1 MKKVSIIL
9 LLILLLFTLTS
20 CEDINAILSL
30 LPKFDTS
37 LPNNISGKWAYYENE
52 EYKAINQYSRLF
64 TFDSKERKFTY
75 EDTIGIKKNGS
86 YNVEYKTYAIS
97 ECNGTIT
104 LYYEDNSVI
113 SYEFYYKATATDG
126 PDYLV
131 LSNNGTYY
139 YRGK

>member
-1 MKKVSIIL
+1 MRKASIIL
-9 LLILLLFTLTS
+9 FIILSLFTLTS

-37 LPNNISGKWAYYENE
+37 LPNNISGKWAYYDGE
-52 EYKAINQYSRLF
+52 EEKALNHYSRLF
-64 TFDSKERKFTY
+64 TFDSKEKKFKY
-75 EDTIGIKKNGS
+75 EDTFGTKKNGS
-86 YNVEYKTYAIS
+86 YNVEYKTYAIT
-97 ECNGTIT
+97 ECNGTLT
-104 LYYEDNSVI
+104 LYFEDNTVI

-126 PDYLV
+126 PEYIV